1 MTVVHTQ
8 AVLGSITAL
17 PRDVTINNFTFQV
30 PGTPPTEAQYDAIE
44 AALEDFYNAD
54 LAGPGLGVHNY
65 IGKVMSRAANA
76 CSFRHYD
83 ITAHG
88 SGDAAGSPV
97 RITSWTLGAEQ
108 AGGKDWPEQVALGL
122 SFRGNY
128 GTDVEFGPGKT
139 RPRSRRRGRVF
150 LGPLNDLGY
159 SQDATTGRVKPSN
172 NMQLVWADAGRRL
185 MNADVGWSV
194 WSRVDVIT
202 WEDVVAGW
210 VDDRFDTQRSRLE
223 EASARTF
230 F

>member
-17 PRDVTINNFTFQV
+17 PRDVTINNFVFGVGT
-30 PGTPPTEAQYDAIE
+30 TPPSTADYTAIE
-44 AALEDFYNAD
+44 DALEDFYNGD

-65 IGKVMSRAANA
+65 IGKVMSRAAGA

-88 SGDAAGSPV
+88 DGSAAGSPV
-97 RITSWTLGAEQ
+97 RITPWTLGPEQ
-108 AGGKDWPEQVALGL
+108 AGGKDWPEQVALAL

-128 GTDVEFGPGKT
+128 GADVEFGPGKT

-150 LGPLNDLGY
+150 IGPLNDLGY

-185 MNADVGWSV
+185 MNADIGWSV
-194 WSRVDVIT
+194 WSRVDAIT